1 MCPRWTHLT
10 FPIFKFKI
18 CSKLDITGLLAERRR
33 SVLDTIAIFNQKGG
47 VGKTTSVVNFA
58 ACLEKEFGKKVL
70 VVDCDSQCNASSYL
84 TTFTDTEEGAVRT
97 DLGVEEYLKG
107 NIPLSDVLNRVLIQ
121 FRRKIVESN
130 IYVVRGT
137 KKMDFIDDFDTDI
150 FKRLVSE
157 AEELGFDYVLFDCP
171 ANLTTPTLATLS
183 AVRFVLI
190 PVSYDIYSLSGYD
203 MLIDNVQ
210 AIRRTTNINLQ
221 VLGIFFNNIRTDWN
235 LDKYMYESNRD
246 NLNGLAFKT
255 YIRPSRTVPTAA
267 LFGIPYPYYRP
278 RNPVANDYIE
288 LVNEIIKRIK
298 KVKKGAK

>member
-1 MCPRWTHLT
+1 M
-10 FPIFKFKI
+10 
-18 CSKLDITGLLAERRR
+18 
-33 SVLDTIAIFNQKGG
+33 DTIAVFNQKGG

-58 ACLEKEFGKKVL
+58 ACLEKEFKKKIL

-107 NIPLSDVLNRVLIQ
+107 GVHLSDVINRVLIPVQ
-121 FRRKIVESN
+121 RKMIESN

-137 KKMDFIDDFDTDI
+137 KKMDFIDDFDMDI
-150 FKRLVSE
+150 FKHLVGE

-210 AIRRTTNINLQ
+210 AIRRTTNIDLQ
-221 VLGIFFNNIRTDWN
+221 VLGIFFNNIRTDFN

-255 YIRPSRTVPTAA
+255 YIRPSRAVPSAA
-267 LFGIPYPYYRP
+267 LFGVPYPYYRP
-278 RNPVANDYIE
+278 KSAVADDNIN
-288 LVNEIIKRIK
+288 LMKEITRRIRKIK
-298 KVKKGAK
+298 KGVR